1 MISSATS
8 GSIVRASFL
17 IVCAILFVTAIAGH
31 ARAQVTV
38 TEGTNF
44 SVDVSADGR
53 LAIDLLGGIWVL
65 PVRGGAA
72 EPLLTGLLPARRP
85 RWSPD
90 GSTIL
95 FEAQSPERNE
105 LRLYRFDDGAQSL
118 GDGVHSDQFGSWHP
132 DGDRVVFASDRHD
145 TGLDLWE
152 IDIATGVS
160 WRISNSPGDE
170 SEPAWSANGRDL
182 VYVSEYE
189 DQWSLVLRRF
199 GEPDE
204 VLVTS
209 EEPLSAPSWR
219 PDGSLITFARQ
230 ADDGLVISMVILSTP
245 VLERTLI
252 EDDDLFRAPVAWVD
266 RQQMIYPARGLIRT
280 RQFNAWI
287 PRTIPFRATVG
298 NIVVQGEPE
307 KTVRDLPPVEEP
319 AGNLV
324 LRATKLFDGIGGGY
338 QENRD
343 VVIEGGR
350 ITAVEDRAE
359 RSGQVV
365 VDMGNLT
372 VLPGFIDSYAALPDD
387 VDESLGPILL
397 SFGVTTIVVSHE
409 RAAALD
415 ERWSGEDMPGPR
427 LLQAA
432 SIEVSDD
439 TLPWLVTLTGDMNAG
454 MEQRDAVSA
463 WQKRGVPVLAE
474 TWQAAM
480 GSGAALLLGG
490 NTLPAS
496 PDGHRYQDIDL
507 AGSPVTIVSGLADAS
522 TPGIDSLMRSRQVD
536 LLPTTPRPLRRFM
549 TTPNLTSASGTIVIG
564 SKPSGLGA
572 GVGLHAELRALQAAG
587 LSPEQALRAAG
598 VNAATALGLGLQV
611 GRIAPGSVADLVIVD
626 GDPLSD
632 VASTLNVVGVVRNG
646 RFYSTI
652 GLIERAG
659 RSGNVE

>member
-1 MISSATS
+1 M
-8 GSIVRASFL
+8 RASFL
-17 IVCAILFVTAIAGH
+17 IAYTILFATALAGD

-105 LRLYRFDDGAQSL
+105 LRLYRFDSAAQSL
-118 GDGVHSDQFGSWHP
+118 GDGVNSDQFGSWHP

-152 IDIATGVS
+152 TDIATGVS

-170 SEPAWSANGRDL
+170 TEPAWSANGRDL
-182 VYVSEYE
+182 VYVRQHE
-189 DQWSLVLRRF
+189 DEWSLVLRRF

-209 EEPLSAPSWR
+209 EDPLSAPSWR

-230 ADDGLVISMVILSTP
+230 TEAGLVIRMVILSTP

-280 RQFNAWI
+280 RQFNSRI

-307 KTVRDLPPVEEP
+307 KTVRDLPPVHEP
-319 AGNLV
+319 DGKLV
-324 LRATKLFDGIGGGY
+324 LRATRLFDGIGGGY

-343 VVIEGGR
+343 ILIDGGR
-350 ITAVEDRAE
+350 IVAVEGRAE
-359 RSGQVV
+359 RSGQIV
-365 VDMGNLT
+365 VDMGNL
-372 VLPGFIDSYAALPDD
+372 VPFS
-387 VDESLGPILL
+387 
-397 SFGVTTIVVSHE
+397 
-409 RAAALD
+409 RA
-415 ERWSGEDMPGPR
+415 S
-427 LLQAA
+427 
-432 SIEVSDD
+432 SIATHHCRTMSMN
-439 TLPWLVTLTGDMNAG
+439 PW
-454 MEQRDAVSA
+454 
-463 WQKRGVPVLAE
+463 
-474 TWQAAM
+474 
-480 GSGAALLLGG
+480 
-490 NTLPAS
+490 
-496 PDGHRYQDIDL
+496 
-507 AGSPVTIVSGLADAS
+507 
-522 TPGIDSLMRSRQVD
+522 
-536 LLPTTPRPLRRFM
+536 
-549 TTPNLTSASGTIVIG
+549 
-564 SKPSGLGA
+564 
-572 GVGLHAELRALQAAG
+572 
-587 LSPEQALRAAG
+587 
-598 VNAATALGLGLQV
+598 
-611 GRIAPGSVADLVIVD
+611 
-626 GDPLSD
+626 
-632 VASTLNVVGVVRNG
+632 
-646 RFYSTI
+646 
-652 GLIERAG
+652 G
-659 RSGNVE
+659 RSS